1 MRWLGA
7 ARRAHHIATAYAAER
22 MAFGQPLAAHEGV
35 GFMLADNEMDIRTA
49 RLQIWHTAW
58 LLDQGERASMESSI
72 AKTICAEAV
81 WRVADRCVQIQIG
94 RAHVCTPVT
103 HATLVC

>member
-7 ARRAHHIATAYAAER
+7 ARRAHHIATAYAAEP

-49 RLQIWHTAW
+49 RLQIWHTAL

-72 AKTICAEAV
+72 AKPICAEAV
-81 WRVADRCVQIQIG
+81 WSVELGAAAGRERECQYVWCSVGAD
-94 RAHVCTPVT
+94 
-103 HATLVC
+103 